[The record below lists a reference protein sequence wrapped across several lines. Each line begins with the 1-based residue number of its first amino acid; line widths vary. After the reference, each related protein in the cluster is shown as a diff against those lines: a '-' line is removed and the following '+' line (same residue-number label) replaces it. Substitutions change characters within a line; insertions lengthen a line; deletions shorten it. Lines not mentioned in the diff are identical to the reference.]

1 MCLHHLS
8 DILCELGVDAY
19 IATESTFH
27 GNKAKIILWDF
38 KTPRSAPLGPE
49 VPVIYPEVVFGNPLN
64 SNHCIRWLLNA
75 PGVLGGPKEFPSG
88 DLLYIYGDRC
98 RPTRRLV
105 NGYLRHFE
113 PHLDKFKDEGLNRKG
128 WLHLIHKGRPYR
140 YHVPWSRNI
149 DQDKYQGL
157 EHMAQIF
164 KTAKFLVCY
173 DLNTF
178 TTVHAALSGCI
189 TIVAP
194 QKGISRS
201 EQLNGS
207 WYQKY
212 GVAYGYTDIPR
223 ALRTLPLLR
232 EEIESHKT
240 KSILTIKSFIKDI
253 KKLTD

>member
-1 MCLHHLS
+1 MNWCALLS
-8 DILCELGVDAY
+8 AF
-19 IATESTFH
+19 T
-27 GNKAKIILWDF
+27 
-38 KTPRSAPLGPE
+38 
-49 VPVIYPEVVFGNPLN
+49 
-64 SNHCIRWLLNA
+64 
-75 PGVLGGPKEFPSG
+75 
-88 DLLYIYGDRC
+88 
-98 RPTRRLV
+98 
-105 NGYLRHFE
+105 
-113 PHLDKFKDEGLNRKG
+113 
-128 WLHLIHKGRPYR
+128 
-140 YHVPWSRNI
+140 
-149 DQDKYQGL
+149 QGL

-253 KKLTD
+253 KKLTDWKIAYADYFCILFCRIAAKTARADSEKNRDSLSLGDEYNWSWRVFSRVKSSRVNEANGLSM